1 MNDNGH
7 LGSTAVAELHA
18 KRWTEDRPFFTLNE
32 KPRRGALHAW
42 WLRRPGCAGL
52 EQHCSR
58 LTPVWHGCAQEE
70 LTRKDLE
77 QPAEP
82 ISKAVSSILAKFPPA
97 SDSSCQYPRDSEC
110 VS

>member
-7 LGSTAVAELHA
+7 PGSTALAELLA

-32 KPRRGALHAW
+32 NPRRGALHAW

-58 LTPVWHGCAQEE
+58 LTPPPSLAQHWAPPSDIGADG
-70 LTRKDLE
+70 R
-77 QPAEP
+77 QP
-82 ISKAVSSILAKFPPA
+82 LARRA
-97 SDSSCQYPRDSEC
+97 LSRVHSYEA
-110 VS
+110 